1 VKTVLGWL
9 HLIEVLRH
17 QFDEML
23 VIEVPGCGDNE
34 ISGNKTFLVEI
45 ENQGLLKAFHGF
57 LWCPG
62 SAFQRVIF
70 PEIRVKISWTR

>member
-1 VKTVLGWL
+1 
-9 HLIEVLRH
+9 VLRH

-57 LWCPG
+57 LG
-62 SAFQRVIF
+62 AQDRLSQRVIF
-70 PEIRVKISWTR
+70 PEILGEDFVTR